1 MRRNSMR
8 FGLLLALLAVLAGCG
23 GAESAVEEAPV
34 VAPEPLGEQAVQE
47 VVRIRAAGA
56 EAGGLSAEI
65 FSLIAAAGQ
74 EPRADG
80 ERTLRARLPP
90 LLEQA
95 AVVWPR
101 SYRAVE
107 AERPTSEVG
116 RRQRAILLGAVRSE
130 QESLA
135 RLSRELA
142 QGGSSWPPVT
152 RFGERSNALR
162 ARLSREVDEMMAA
175 IPAHEREALRRAVA
189 DTN

>member
-1 MRRNSMR
+1 MRC
-8 FGLLLALLAVLAGCG
+8 GVLLAWLALLAGCAGRDATAEEEPVLR
-23 GAESAVEEAPV
+23 
-34 VAPEPLGEQAVQE
+34 PEPLGEQAVQE

-56 EAGGLSAEI
+56 EAGVLSAEI

-74 EPRADG
+74 QPRADG
-80 ERTLRARLPP
+80 ARTLQVRLPP
-90 LLEQA
+90 LLGQA
-95 AVVWPR
+95 AIVWPR

-107 AERPTSEVG
+107 AERPSSEVG

-142 QGGSSWPPVT
+142 QGGSPWPPVS
-152 RFGERSNALR
+152 RFGERSDALR
-162 ARLSREVDEMMAA
+162 KRLGREVDEMMAA
-175 IPAHEREALRRAVA
+175 IPAHEREALERAVA